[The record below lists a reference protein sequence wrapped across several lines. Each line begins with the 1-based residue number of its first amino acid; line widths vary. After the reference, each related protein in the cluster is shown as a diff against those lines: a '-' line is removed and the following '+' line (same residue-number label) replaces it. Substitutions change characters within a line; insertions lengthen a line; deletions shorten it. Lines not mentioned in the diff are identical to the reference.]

1 MVSGWSKTF
10 PNWEFC
16 CCNCGG
22 ISELSK
28 KARFLS
34 RSAELLEGRCGIR
47 IPPLNPEEL
56 RSVSF
61 QLREPVSTVARKVAL
76 SILTPDGKTER
87 ITLNLAAI
95 TVPKTAKALTI
106 DGDLSDWPAGTQVVL
121 DQHNAVVREKALWGE
136 KERKIRSELRYAW
149 DDNFFYTGVTVY
161 KEKLNSNPDASKPGD
176 VWQYDSFQLC
186 LDPLHNGKPED
197 LAFSD
202 DDFEYSL
209 GVVAGK
215 PVVFCRTGS
224 SAVYDSLMKAP
235 GIVPEVRF
243 AVRTE
248 PGKTVYEA
256 AFPRQAVSPFLLRT
270 GSLMRS
276 SIIVNLR
283 EEGKRIG
290 YLELTPGVG
299 DVKSP
304 GKWMDTVLVPQEQE
318 F

>member
-1 MVSGWSKTF
+1 M
-10 PNWEFC
+10 
-16 CCNCGG
+16 
-22 ISELSK
+22 
-28 KARFLS
+28 
-34 RSAELLEGRCGIR
+34 
-47 IPPLNPEEL
+47 
-56 RSVSF
+56 
-61 QLREPVSTVARKVAL
+61 AL
-76 SILTPDGKTER
+76 SILAKDGKPER

-149 DDNFFYTGVTVY
+149 DDNFFYTAVTVY

-215 PVVFCRTGS
+215 PVVFRRTGS